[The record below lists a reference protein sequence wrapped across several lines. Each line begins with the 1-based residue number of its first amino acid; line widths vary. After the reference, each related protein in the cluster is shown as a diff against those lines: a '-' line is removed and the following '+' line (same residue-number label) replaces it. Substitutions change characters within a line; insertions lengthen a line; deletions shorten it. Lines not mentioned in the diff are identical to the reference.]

1 MRSDQLI
8 MQMISLLGSLMRGLN
23 LDLQLTVYQVLAFS
37 SVNGIMECVDN
48 SHTVQDLEKEYTF
61 SYQTA
66 TRRSCTS
73 IYTSVQWTS
82 SEQKG
87 TRKAR

>member
-48 SHTVQDLEKEYTF
+48 SVTVQDIEKE
-61 SYQTA
+61 
-66 TRRSCTS
+66 
-73 IYTSVQWTS
+73 
-82 SEQKG
+82 
-87 TRKAR
+87 